1 MWLLGVWQTG
11 DAGRAVSRRRPDWQA
26 EYREALV
33 DFRPADVSGSPFA
46 IREYVVHRDLGG
58 SVALERLRTRLRD
71 RDVRLMLDFV
81 GNHAALDHPWVRE
94 HPEFFVHGS
103 EDDLTREPQ
112 NYLRLDTGIGPR
124 VLAHGRDPYFPGW
137 PDTLQLNYRHAG
149 LREAMI
155 GVLRQ
160 IGEQCDGVRC
170 DMAILIL
177 PDVIARTWGE
187 RSRPAD
193 GSAAVDDPFWPC
205 ALEHM
210 RAHQPDFV
218 FMAEAYWD
226 LEATLQ
232 QQGFDYTYDK
242 QLYDRLREPDAEA
255 IIEHLRAAPDY
266 QRRSARFLENHD
278 EPRAAATFAAGVHRA
293 AAAIAFLVPG
303 LRFLHEGQL
312 TGRRIRASNHL
323 RRRAPEPVDRE
334 LETFY
339 HRLLAIMRRE
349 EVRDGQWRLVDRAPA
364 ASGDPSWRQLIAFS
378 WEKGD
383 RRLLVVANWGPTRG
397 QGYVRPQFA
406 GLDGSTW
413 RLTDLLDPTNHG
425 ERDGATLATRG
436 LYLELP
442 GWRPTVLALT
452 QS

>member
-1 MWLLGVWQTG
+1 M
-11 DAGRAVSRRRPDWQA
+11 
-26 EYREALV
+26 
-33 DFRPADVSGSPFA
+33 
-46 IREYVVHRDLGG
+46 
-58 SVALERLRTRLRD
+58 TR
-71 RDVRLMLDFV
+71 
-81 GNHAALDHPWVRE
+81 
-94 HPEFFVHGS
+94 
-103 EDDLTREPQ
+103 
-112 NYLRLDTGIGPR
+112 
-124 VLAHGRDPYFPGW
+124 
-137 PDTLQLNYRHAG
+137 
-149 LREAMI
+149 
-155 GVLRQ
+155 VLRQ

-170 DMAILIL
+170 DMAMLIL

-193 GSAAVDDPFWPC
+193 GSAAVDDPFWPR
-205 ALEHM
+205 ALEHT
-210 RAHQPDFV
+210 RGHQPDFV

-226 LEATLQ
+226 FEATLQ

-242 QLYDRLREPDAEA
+242 QLYDRLREPDPEA

-278 EPRAAATFAAGVHRA
+278 EPRAAATFDPGVHRA

-349 EVRDGQWRLVDRAPA
+349 EVRDGRWRLVDRAPA
-364 ASGDPSWRQLIAFS
+364 ASGDPSWRQLVAFS

-383 RRLLVVANWGPTRG
+383 RRLLVVVNWGPTRG

-406 GLDGSTW
+406 GLDGSPW
-413 RLTDLLDPTNHG
+413 RLTDLLDPTNRG

-436 LYLELP
+436 LYVELP